1 MQMQMQNVPAVQ
13 TTLHQ
18 GSRVQSK
25 QLLMIFE
32 TVKHGNDFTKGMMNV
47 WGGECLGGER
57 LTIPCTRAVSAV
69 QVVVDD
75 I

>member
-1 MQMQMQNVPAVQ
+1 MQMQNVPAVQ

-47 WGGECLGGER
+47 WGGECMR
-57 LTIPCTRAVSAV
+57 W
-69 QVVVDD
+69 
-75 I
+75 